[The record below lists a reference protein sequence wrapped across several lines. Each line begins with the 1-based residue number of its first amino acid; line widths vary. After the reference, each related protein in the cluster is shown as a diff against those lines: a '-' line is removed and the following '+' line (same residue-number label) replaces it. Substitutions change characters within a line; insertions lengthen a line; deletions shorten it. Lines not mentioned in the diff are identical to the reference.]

1 MKSKTINPTELK
13 EQYKKWLQEEISIKQ
28 IDKYFEI
35 TSPFI
40 DRYNDYLQ
48 VYAKLEKE
56 NKIVLTDDSY
66 IIHNLQMSG
75 IDIAGSSKRK
85 QLLENFLNKYH
96 VSLEGDALVIRTG
109 VEDFPQKLFFL
120 MQAMLNVDDMFMLS
134 QNKVASIFV
143 EDVTDFLDKKEVFYS
158 KDVSFI
164 GKSGFV
170 YSYEY
175 LLQRTKERPERLC
188 KVINHPN
195 KQNFQNTIFMWNDT
209 KETRGNDSQL
219 IVFLNDENKMDASI
233 LEGFKN
239 YYVDVILWSERE
251 KHVNMLRA

>member
-13 EQYKKWLQEEISIKQ
+13 EQYKKWLQEEIYIKQ

-96 VSLEGDALVIRTG
+96 VS
-109 VEDFPQKLFFL
+109 K
-120 MQAMLNVDDMFMLS
+120 
-134 QNKVASIFV
+134 
-143 EDVTDFLDKKEVFYS
+143 
-158 KDVSFI
+158 
-164 GKSGFV
+164 
-170 YSYEY
+170 
-175 LLQRTKERPERLC
+175 
-188 KVINHPN
+188 
-195 KQNFQNTIFMWNDT
+195 
-209 KETRGNDSQL
+209 
-219 IVFLNDENKMDASI
+219 
-233 LEGFKN
+233 
-239 YYVDVILWSERE
+239 
-251 KHVNMLRA
+251 

>member
-134 QNKVASIFV
+134 QNKVAS
-143 EDVTDFLDKKEVFYS
+143 
-158 KDVSFI
+158 
-164 GKSGFV
+164 
-170 YSYEY
+170 
-175 LLQRTKERPERLC
+175 
-188 KVINHPN
+188 
-195 KQNFQNTIFMWNDT
+195 
-209 KETRGNDSQL
+209 
-219 IVFLNDENKMDASI
+219 
-233 LEGFKN
+233 
-239 YYVDVILWSERE
+239 
-251 KHVNMLRA
+251 